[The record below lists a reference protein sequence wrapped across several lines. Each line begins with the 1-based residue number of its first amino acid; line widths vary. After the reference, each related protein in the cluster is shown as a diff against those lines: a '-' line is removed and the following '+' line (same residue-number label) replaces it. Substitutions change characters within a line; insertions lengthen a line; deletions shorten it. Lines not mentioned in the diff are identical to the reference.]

1 MDFTVQV
8 LYRRMPSQKI
18 SSNHVIF
25 KKYVNNEFLWKNQCW
40 VNEHLHFLVWILSDV
55 EWRTIQFLLLRWQY
69 AIRKSVE
76 KDTLWIRLIA
86 KFVVCSAGQVLQ
98 SIPTKSSQRNVRKVV
113 GWNYNSFGPLRDPR
127 SILNDTHC
135 DE

>member
-40 VNEHLHFLVWILSDV
+40 VNEHLHFLVWILSEV
-55 EWRTIQFLLLRWQY
+55 EWRTIQFLLLRWRYGMQ
-69 AIRKSVE
+69 
-76 KDTLWIRLIA
+76 LGNRLQKTPCESDWLRNLLFA
-86 KFVVCSAGQVLQ
+86 QPDKCSKVFQQDPVNEINRTTTERWLGGTTTHLDPLEILVL
-98 SIPTKSSQRNVRKVV
+98 
-113 GWNYNSFGPLRDPR
+113 F
-127 SILNDTHC
+127 
-135 DE
+135 